1 MRRLKLKG
9 IKMVQP
15 GQSTKNASGCEVV
28 GGTTSDPVP
37 DVTPQSSNPAIHVGS
52 TRSAPL
58 PNVTPRSSTPSSSDD
73 SNLNDEA
80 ATNNTCTRLDN
91 LHPINEGSNLNSVD
105 NRGQQRKRGRT
116 TIKELWTL
124 PPQERILVSSNQL
137 GQPIGPEAQ
146 LLAAFLGML
155 ARSGQHIGL
164 QYENW
169 HKVPKPLKDDLFK
182 FIELRFSL
190 EISKEYVLKSLGKKW
205 RDYKHDLKTKHFK
218 REDGLQA
225 NKDKHPSATIQW
237 QWEQLVD
244 FWYSKKGED
253 SEKLGVASRKQQKY
267 THTCGSKSF
276 ARKQK
281 EMEVSTGRNIG
292 RLELFKATHTKK
304 DGSHMNAETE
314 QIMESA
320 NEKLIGCDTTDE
332 DMQMVEAEILTQVI
346 GKERCGRVRGV
357 GLGPTPKSY
366 YGGSS
371 SQKSTNSNTQSSELV
386 ERLHQME
393 QEVQKMK
400 DERMQE
406 RAQVEQQN
414 TQYNELLSFLQ
425 SQFPG
430 VTIPGVNNIGSSSQ
444 SQDNPS
450 ADQ

>member
-9 IKMVQP
+9 IKMVQSD
-15 GQSTKNASGCEVV
+15 QAAKNASGCDAV
-28 GGTTSDPVP
+28 GASR
-37 DVTPQSSNPAIHVGS
+37 SNPASNVTPHSSIPPIHAGS
-52 TRSAPL
+52 TRSAPS
-58 PNVTPRSSTPSSSDD
+58 PDVTPHSSAPSSSDD
-73 SNLNDEA
+73 SNLNDEV
-80 ATNNTCTRLDN
+80 ATNNPCTRLDN
-91 LHPINEGSNLNSVD
+91 LHPINEGNNLNSVD
-105 NRGQQRKRGRT
+105 NQGQQRKRGRT

-137 GQPIGPEAQ
+137 GQPIRPEAQ

-164 QYENW
+164 QYESW
-169 HKVPKPLKDDLFK
+169 HKVPKTLKDELFK
-182 FIELRFSL
+182 FIE
-190 EISKEYVLKSLGKKW
+190 
-205 RDYKHDLKTKHFK
+205 
-218 REDGLQA
+218 A
-225 NKDKHPSATIQW
+225 NKDKHPSAIIRW

-276 ARKQK
+276 ARKKK
-281 EMEVSTGRNIG
+281 EMEVSTGRSIG
-292 RLELFKATHTKK
+292 RLELFKATHVKK

-314 QIMESA
+314 QIMELA
-320 NEKLIGCDTTDE
+320 NEKLVGCQTTDE
-332 DMQMVEAEILTQVI
+332 DMQMVEVEILTQVI

-357 GLGPTPKSY
+357 GLGPTHKSY

-371 SQKSTNSNTQSSELV
+371 SRKSTNSNTQSNELV

-393 QEVQKMK
+393 QELQKMK

-414 TQYNELLSFLQ
+414 TQYNALLSFLQ

-430 VTIPGVNNIGSSSQ
+430 VTIPGINNSGSSSQ
-444 SQDNPS
+444 SQVLLKCMNYFGYALVHLLMSYFICRITLP
-450 ADQ
+450 QITN